1 MKEAGDGAASQQE
14 GNRDTRIREIK
25 VHILE
30 TPIAGVFAY
39 SQAWYTKRSA
49 MIVEIVTE
57 GGLVGWGEA
66 FGPARI
72 TAAVVA
78 HLRPLL
84 LGQDAIACDALW
96 ERMYNS
102 LRDHGQRGVVVEAIS
117 AIDIALWDIRGHY
130 FQAPIHAL
138 LGGPLRTAVSAYA
151 TGLYRRR
158 DDDHARYLCEEAV
171 GYVERGFRAIK
182 LKTGFGVDH
191 DIRMTQAVR
200 QAIGPDVRLMVD
212 ANHAYDVADAIRYGR
227 AVQALDIA
235 WLEEPVVPE
244 DIDGYLEV
252 KRALPIP
259 IAGGEAS
266 FGRYGFRDLLLRRC
280 VDILQPDVAAAGGI
294 SECKKIFDMA
304 SAFGVRCNPHVW
316 GTGITIA
323 ASLQL
328 LAVVPEVPPGLFPVA
343 PLLEFDCTDHPIRQA
358 VLTRPLEPK
367 DGRIAIPDLPGL
379 GIEIDRGALQR
390 FAVTAA

>member
-1 MKEAGDGAASQQE
+1 MTQE
-14 GNRDTRIREIK
+14 TNSSGNRDTRIREVK
-25 VHILE
+25 VHVLE
-30 TPIAGVFAY
+30 TPIEGVFAY

-49 MIVEIVTE
+49 MLVEIATE

-72 TAAVVA
+72 TAAVVE

-84 LGQDAIACDALW
+84 VGEDAIAVDALW

-117 AIDIALWDIRGHY
+117 AIDVALWDIRGHH
-130 FQAPIHAL
+130 FQAPIYAL
-138 LGGPLRTAVSAYA
+138 LGGPLRSTVKAYA

-158 DDDHARYLCEEAV
+158 DNDHERYLCEEAA
-171 GYVERGFRAIK
+171 GYVERGFGAVK

-191 DIRMTQAVR
+191 DIRMTHALR
-200 QAIGPDVRLMVD
+200 KAIGPDIKLMVD
-212 ANHAYDVADAIRYGR
+212 ANHAYNVADAIRYGR
-227 AVQALDIA
+227 AVESLDIG

-244 DIDGYLEV
+244 DIDGYVEV
-252 KRALPIP
+252 RQALSIP

-266 FGRYGFRDLLLRRC
+266 FGRYGFRDMLLRRS

-316 GTGITIA
+316 GTGVTIA

-328 LAVVPEVPPGLFPVA
+328 LAVVPDVPPGLFPVA
-343 PLLEFDCTDHPIRQA
+343 PMLEFDCTDHPIRQA
-358 VLTRPLEPK
+358 VLAEPLEPQA
-367 DGRIAIPDLPGL
+367 GSIAIPTRPGL
-379 GIEIDRGALQR
+379 GIEIDRKALAR
-390 FAVTAA
+390 FSVATR

>member
-1 MKEAGDGAASQQE
+1 MNEALQDAPH
-14 GNRDTRIREIK
+14 RDTRIREIK
-25 VHILE
+25 AHILE
-30 TPIAGVFAY
+30 TPIKGVFAY

-49 MIVEIVTE
+49 MIVEITTE

-78 HLRPLL
+78 HLRQLL
-84 LGQDAIACDALW
+84 IGEDAIACDALW

-117 AIDIALWDIRGHY
+117 AIDVALWDIRGHW
-130 FQAPIHAL
+130 FKAPIHAL
-138 LGGPLRTAVSAYA
+138 LGGPVRTSVAAYA

-158 DDDHARYLCEEAV
+158 DDDHARYLCEEAA
-171 GYVERGFRAIK
+171 GYVDRGFGAVK

-191 DIRMTQAVR
+191 DIRMTHAVR
-200 QAIGPDVRLMVD
+200 DVIGREVRLMVD
-212 ANHAYDVADAIRYGR
+212 ANHAYNVADAIRYGR
-227 AVQALDIA
+227 AVEALDIG

-244 DIDGYLEV
+244 DIDGYVEV
-252 KRALPIP
+252 KRAIAIP
-259 IAGGEAS
+259 VAGGEAS
-266 FGRYGFRDLLLRRC
+266 FGRYGFRDMLLRRS

-328 LAVVPEVPPGLFPVA
+328 LAVVPDVPPGLFPVA
-343 PLLEFDCTDHPIRQA
+343 PMLEFDCTDHPIRQA
-358 VLTRPLEPK
+358 VLTRPLEPVA
-367 DGRIAIPDLPGL
+367 GRIDIPDAPGL
-379 GIEIDRGALQR
+379 GVEIDRQALER
-390 FAVTAA
+390 FSVGVA

>member
-1 MKEAGDGAASQQE
+1 MNEMTTGSK
-14 GNRDTRIREIK
+14 DTRIRE
-25 VHILE
+25 VTAHVLE

-49 MIVEIVTE
+49 MLVEITTG

-78 HLRPLL
+78 HLRELL
-84 LGQDAIACDALW
+84 IGQDAIAVDALW

-117 AIDIALWDIRGHY
+117 AIDVALWDIRGHY

-138 LGGPLRTAVSAYA
+138 LGGPLRTHVKAYA

-158 DDDHARYLCEEAV
+158 DDDHERYLREEAAD
-171 GYVERGFRAIK
+171 YVERGFAAVK

-191 DIRMTQAVR
+191 DIRMTRAVR
-200 QAIGPDVRLMVD
+200 DAIGPHIRLMVD

-227 AVQALDIA
+227 GVESLDIA

-244 DIDGYLEV
+244 DIEGYV
-252 KRALPIP
+252 QVRSALSIP

-266 FGRYGFRDLLLRRC
+266 FGRYGFRDMLLRRS

-316 GTGITIA
+316 GTGVTIA

-328 LAVVPEVPPGLFPVA
+328 LAVVPQVPPGLFPVE
-343 PLLEFDCTDHPIRQA
+343 PMLEFDCTDHPIRQA
-358 VLTRPLEPK
+358 VLTEPLEPQA
-367 DGRIAIPDLPGL
+367 GSITIPTRPGL
-379 GIEIDRGALQR
+379 GIEIDRKALRR
-390 FAVTAA
+390 FAIRS

>member
-1 MKEAGDGAASQQE
+1 MDK
-14 GNRDTRIREIK
+14 DTRIRTVN
-25 VHILE
+25 VHVLE
-30 TPIAGVFAY
+30 TPIEGVFAY
-39 SQAWYTKRSA
+39 SQAWYTTRSA
-49 MIVEIVTE
+49 MLVEITTE

-78 HLRPLL
+78 HLRHLL
-84 LGQDAIACDALW
+84 VGADAIASDALW

-117 AIDIALWDIRGHY
+117 AIDVALWDIRGHR
-130 FQAPIHAL
+130 FQAPVYAL
-138 LGGPLRTAVSAYA
+138 LGGPLRTTVEAYA

-158 DDDHARYLCEEAV
+158 DNDHERYLCEEAL
-171 GYVERGFRAIK
+171 GYVGRGFGAVK

-191 DIRMTQAVR
+191 DIRMTRAVR
-200 QAIGPDVRLMVD
+200 KAIGPDIRLMVD
-212 ANHAYDVADAIRYGR
+212 ANHAYNVADAIRYGR
-227 AVQALDIA
+227 AVEALDIA

-244 DIDGYLEV
+244 DIEGYVEV
-252 KRALPIP
+252 KRALSIP

-266 FGRYGFRDLLLRRC
+266 FGRYGFRDMLLRRS

-316 GTGITIA
+316 GTGVTIA

-343 PLLEFDCTDHPIRQA
+343 PMLEFDCTDHHPIRQA
-358 VLTRPLEPK
+358 ILSTPLEPHA
-367 DGRIAIPDLPGL
+367 GRISIPDRPGL
-379 GIEIDRGALQR
+379 GIEIDRKALQR
-390 FAVTAA
+390 FSIAAG